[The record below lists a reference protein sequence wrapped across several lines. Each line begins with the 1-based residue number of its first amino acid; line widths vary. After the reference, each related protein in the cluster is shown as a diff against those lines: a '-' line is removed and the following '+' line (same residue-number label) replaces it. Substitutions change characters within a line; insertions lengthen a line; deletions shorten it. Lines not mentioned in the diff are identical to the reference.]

1 MGKKDG
7 LVSKGR
13 YQLQFRG
20 VTCLNCGHPLDIS
33 DKYCPNCSQA
43 NSTKKLT
50 LKDFLDEFLSSV
62 MNYDS
67 KLLKTLSALIM
78 RPGGITKDYIN
89 GKRVSYTNPFRFL
102 LSLAFIYFLM
112 FTFNN
117 RFTELDK
124 SFKDF
129 DGTISGGS
137 PVSYNLK
144 TGETTVDSLKLK
156 QQAEEVLQSLDSVEN
171 KSPGLVFGLKKFD
184 SIRNADPE
192 VAQSLNM
199 LDSLTHLKDQ
209 KPKMNKDS
217 LMAANPKTYFDSI
230 SKESGMDGF
239 SDKVDFFTQM
249 IKKDTLFSFEQASE
263 KYDIESTMSNK
274 MAFNA
279 SNNVLTF
286 MQRPSIYLKN
296 TISKLPFVI
305 FFLMPLF
312 TIFIWLV
319 YIRKKY
325 TYTDHLIFS
334 FHNQSLLFIL
344 LILSLILDMIFKIS
358 TAGLFVTIFSIY
370 LFIAMKKFYGQ
381 GVFKTIIK
389 YIFLNTIFTIL
400 AFFAVLVLFAGSVFI
415 YN

>member
-1 MGKKDG
+1 MGEKKKI
-7 LVSKGR
+7 VPKGR
-13 YQLQFRG
+13 YEFKFRG
-20 VTCLNCGHPLDIS
+20 TECLNCGYLLDIS

-62 MNYDS
+62 INYDS